1 MTAYTYRTMTEAVN
15 GLQERG
21 FTANIELINGLFHDV
36 NGGRTFRAD
45 ELTIVE
51 HHRFEGLSDPDDSAV
66 CYGLQA
72 RDGTRGIL
80 VDAYGTYANPAVS
93 ELLAKV
99 RVHEE
104 K

>member
-1 MTAYTYRTMTEAVN
+1 MTEAVN

-36 NGGRTFRAD
+36 NSGRTFRAD

-51 HHRFEGLSDPDDSAV
+51 HHRFEGLSDPDDLSV
-66 CYGLQA
+66 CYGLEA

-80 VDAYGTYANPAVS
+80 VDAYGTYANAAVS
-93 ELLAKV
+93 ELLSKV

-104 K
+104 N